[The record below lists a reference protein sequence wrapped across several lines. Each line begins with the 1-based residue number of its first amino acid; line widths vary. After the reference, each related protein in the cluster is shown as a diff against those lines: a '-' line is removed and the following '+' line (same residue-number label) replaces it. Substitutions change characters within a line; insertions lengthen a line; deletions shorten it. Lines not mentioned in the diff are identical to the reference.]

1 MEVYDTQLFVNP
13 QAGEFA
19 EYGVAQR
26 EIINHEAFAV
36 AKAEITSWPGYE
48 RTPLVGLQG
57 LAAAHG
63 IGALWCKYEGARF
76 GLGSFKPTG
85 PTYAMLGVLKGEVRK
100 AAGVQVVETEDLVGG
115 TYRDIT
121 RGIVV
126 AAATSGNHG
135 RAMAWGARMFGC
147 RAVLYM
153 NEGASEGRA
162 RAIAGYGGEVV
173 RVEGAYEG
181 VVERLHDDAAKQ
193 GYFVISDQPVDQYP
207 GVPRA
212 IMQGYA
218 MVADEVVEQL
228 DQPPTHVFV
237 PGGGGILAGACC
249 GQLWER
255 YGRHRPRLI
264 VVEPKVS
271 CCLYESAR
279 AGHPVKVKAASSV
292 MDGLVVEEASAEPC
306 AMLNAGAF
314 AFLTVPDQAA
324 VDAMRMAAAP
334 TGDDPPLAIGDT
346 GSAAWAGFCAAV
358 ADRQVRQELGLDGGS
373 RVVLVATEGATD
385 PEVYRSIVGRDPQRV
400 ILAD

>member
-48 RTPLVGLQG
+48 RTPLVGLEG

-135 RAMAWGARMFGC
+135 RAMAWGARIFGC

-153 NEGASEGRA
+153 NEGVSEGRA
-162 RAIAGYGGEVV
+162 RAIVGYGGEVI

-181 VVERLHDDAAKQ
+181 VVERLNDDAAKQ

-207 GVPRA
+207 GVPKA

-279 AGHPVKVKAASSV
+279 AGH
-292 MDGLVVEEASAEPC
+292 L
-306 AMLNAGAF
+306 AGDDAGHVAPREQRLGQLAHRLRGRSF
-314 AFLTVPDQAA
+314 AHADHDDTVPDGHDVAAFQRGRPEFPRRIAEPDPHSIRECRIKPVDCCHQQRFGPPCREMHRVQAH
-324 VDAMRMAAAP
+324 AAI
-334 TGDDPPLAIGDT
+334 DPG
-346 GSAAWAGFCAAV
+346 
-358 ADRQVRQELGLDGGS
+358 
-373 RVVLVATEGATD
+373 
-385 PEVYRSIVGRDPQRV
+385 
-400 ILAD
+400 